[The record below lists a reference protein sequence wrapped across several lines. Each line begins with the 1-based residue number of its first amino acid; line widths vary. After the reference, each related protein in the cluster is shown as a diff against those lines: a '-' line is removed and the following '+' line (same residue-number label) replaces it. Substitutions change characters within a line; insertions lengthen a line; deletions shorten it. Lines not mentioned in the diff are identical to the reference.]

1 MMRQSAGMKSV
12 NTSKAKIAT
21 MFGKTHETDLLTNLD
36 VMTLDNDHPDRQNL
50 SLVQLIELNKREKE
64 LEETLSVYT
73 NDQNS
78 KVKKDIEKM

>member
-21 MFGKTHETDLLTNLD
+21 MFGKTHETALLTNLD

-73 NDQNS
+73 NDQNT

>member
-21 MFGKTHETDLLTNLD
+21 MFGKTAETDLFTNID

-50 SLVQLIELNKREKE
+50 SLVQLIELNKKEKE
-64 LEETLSVYT
+64 LEETLSAYT
-73 NDQNS
+73 ND
-78 KVKKDIEKM
+78 